1 MKKLLITIVALL
13 SFSAHALEVTDD
25 IRYDT
30 KPIANLATGGAIGTA
45 ATTVD
50 VLASF
55 NLAQS
60 TAGQTVT
67 LPNPT
72 DARANKVVLL
82 TNVGAVPFIAYG
94 VTVQPTQSTQ
104 VVWSGTA
111 WKGAAAMPTP
121 SLSHWFSAVG
131 ATTLPDGTADLTENI
146 RRNGL
151 VGLNADANTTL
162 HINSTTAN
170 DSGLRLEQA
179 KQGVT
184 QSVANITSVA
194 LGIDTTGK
202 VVVTNATG
210 SADTRAVDSQP
221 QAYQNGSYNEF
232 KQASVISM
240 GAITPATGTY
250 VGLQTFRRYGL
261 NGDFSGG
268 QVRQEATTDD
278 GRTYYRMSTSATAW
292 GNWARVPTGR
302 PAMQPRF
309 SSQATTKISLAGEV
323 RWAGFYH
330 VMTAGTNPAE
340 PGGHFRID
348 MPADGFAVPV
358 AGGGTRAVVAA
369 TVGSSVDTGGIL
381 LNAWETLYYKH
392 PYGQNQA
399 FVPANLLIVSYTTN
413 TAALSL
419 FLETEDWIKVASRD
433 DASVFTLGTGDVVGL
448 GSQTGRG
455 GNITS
460 ANWAA
465 MKQRVHGEGYFFSPA
480 GNTAVPTA
488 FGFTGSIRW
497 IDGGSTPNVNQ
508 TGYIDANPAQRVAG
522 TAVRGVNGAANRA
535 WRLMTAAE
543 KPEWFGG
550 ALRGALAISATTSTV
565 VDLNDNET
573 LYCAPNLE
581 SGSAQCQW
589 IVAGYAGFVTTPEHW
604 LPVVSKQTTGANST
618 MQILLGGVR
627 GTLKA
632 GDALFH
638 GGGWEQAVD
647 KLHRS
652 NGITHK
658 GTKHARWSQAGFF
671 SGTSANGLLGSG
683 EAILVSW
690 DDNTLIY
697 GISDGYVSW
706 GNQYTYIN
714 IPASGTAIPV
724 VMPNSNITRV
734 VQTIGGRR
742 FIPLGVWEAL
752 YQIPPAYTGGNI
764 SLVGDFVIC
773 YYNSNCALPAGSVLI
788 AKREGAAANPIGNTI
803 NKNRILFADKTY
815 FQPGFTLA
823 VGTPTLFDH
832 SHWSA
837 EWRNVTVAGSTPP
850 AGTAALPAV
859 AGVIGN
865 YGAPYTM
872 QYRQISLDDD
882 PRGYVEIKGLI
893 QLNGNVAANS
903 DLAFIPSATPYGEPI
918 VMCQLVASTHSD
930 SMPIPV
936 SIRFF
941 PATVGGQ
948 QGMQMRVIANS
959 MNALNP
965 LLSLGTN
972 GNAGAASIPQWLSC
986 DNVRIPL
993 N

>member
-1 MKKLLITIVALL
+1 MKKLLITIAALL
-13 SFSAHALEVTDD
+13 AFSAHALEVTDD

-30 KPIANLATGGAIGTA
+30 KAITNLATGGVIGTA

-55 NLAQS
+55 NLSQS

-72 DARANKVVLL
+72 DARSNKVVLL

-94 VTVQPTQSTQ
+94 VTVQPSQSTQ

-111 WKGAAAMPTP
+111 WKE
-121 SLSHWFSAVG
+121 FVG
-131 ATTLPDGTADLTENI
+131 A
-146 RRNGL
+146 
-151 VGLNADANTTL
+151 
-162 HINSTTAN
+162 
-170 DSGLRLEQA
+170 
-179 KQGVT
+179 K
-184 QSVANITSVA
+184 TS
-194 LGIDTTGK
+194 LK
-202 VVVTNATG
+202 
-210 SADTRAVDSQP
+210 
-221 QAYQNGSYNEF
+221 
-232 KQASVISM
+232 
-240 GAITPATGTY
+240 
-250 VGLQTFRRYGL
+250 
-261 NGDFSGG
+261 
-268 QVRQEATTDD
+268 
-278 GRTYYRMSTSATAW
+278 
-292 GNWARVPTGR
+292 R
-302 PAMQPRF
+302 PAMQQRL
-309 SSQATTKISLAGEV
+309 SSQATTKVSLAGEV

-330 VMTAGTNPAE
+330 VVTTGTNPAE

-369 TVGSSVDTGGIL
+369 TAGSSVDTGGIPF
-381 LNAWETLYYKH
+381 NAWESLWYKH
-392 PYGQNQA
+392 PYGQNQT
-399 FVPANLLIVSYTTN
+399 FVPANLLIVPYTAN
-413 TAALSL
+413 TAALGV
-419 FLETEDWIKVASRD
+419 FLESEDWILIARRD

-465 MKQRVHGEGYFFSPA
+465 MKQRAQGDGYFFSPA

-488 FGFTGSIRW
+488 FGFTGLIRW

-508 TGYIDANPAQRVAG
+508 AGYVDANPAQRVAG
-522 TAVRGVNGAANRA
+522 TIVRGVNGAANRT

-550 ALRGALAISATTSTV
+550 ALRGSNPIVITSTTV
-565 VDLNDNET
+565 VDIANNET
-573 LYCAPNLE
+573 LYCAPSLE
-581 SGSAQCQW
+581 SATAQCQW
-589 IVAGYAGFVTTPEHW
+589 IVMGFSGLVTAPEHW
-604 LPVVSKQTTGANST
+604 LPVASNQVTGANST
-618 MQILLGGVR
+618 IQVLLGGVR

-658 GTKHARWSQAGFF
+658 GIKHARWSQTGFF
-671 SGTSANGLLGSG
+671 AGTGANGLLGSG

-714 IPASGTAIPV
+714 VPPAGTAIPV

-742 FIPLGVWEAL
+742 FVPLGVWEAL
-752 YQIPPAYTGGNI
+752 YQIPPAYTGGNG
-764 SLVGDFVIC
+764 SLAGDFVVC
-773 YYNSNCALPAGSVLI
+773 YYNGNCALPAGAVLI
-788 AKREGAAANPIGNTI
+788 AKREGAATALGGNTI

-815 FQPGFTLA
+815 FQPGYTLA

-859 AGVIGN
+859 TGVIGN
-865 YGAPYTM
+865 YAAPYTM

-893 QLNGNVAANS
+893 SLNGTIAAGSN
-903 DLAFIPSATPYGEPI
+903 LAFIPSATPYNEPI
-918 VMCQLVASTHSD
+918 VMCQMVASTHSD
-930 SMPIPV
+930 GMPIPV
-936 SIRFF
+936 SIRFYT
-941 PATVGGQ
+941 ATVGGQ
-948 QGMQMRVIANS
+948 QGMQMRVAGNS

-972 GNAGAASIPQWLSC
+972 GNAGAASTPQWVSC
-986 DNVRIPL
+986 DNVRVPL
-993 N
+993 S